1 MVHLSQSEPSC
12 FWNDAPGPEG
22 GEEADEGE
30 GEEGGRD
37 AHHQAQVW
45 HHLQFDEN
53 ENQSIDNKEAKEC
66 QLKIPGGKFHLGYN
80 EELERYKT
88 GGHGVEGRSEIHWV

>member
-1 MVHLSQSEPSC
+1 MVHLCQSEPSC

-37 AHHQAQVW
+37 AQGQAQVG
-45 HHLQFDEN
+45 HHLGCQYVNFD
-53 ENQSIDNKEAKEC
+53 
-66 QLKIPGGKFHLGYN
+66 KFFWQWD
-80 EELERYKT
+80 
-88 GGHGVEGRSEIHWV
+88 VC

>member
-1 MVHLSQSEPSC
+1 MVHLCQSEPSC

-37 AHHQAQVW
+37 AQGQAKVW
-45 HHLQFDEN
+45 HHLG
-53 ENQSIDNKEAKEC
+53 C
-66 QLKIPGGKFHLGYN
+66 QYVNFEMFMAMGCVEHL
-80 EELERYKT
+80 LSRF
-88 GGHGVEGRSEIHWV
+88 

>member
-1 MVHLSQSEPSC
+1 MGLGTVHLCQSEPSG

-37 AHHQAQVW
+37 AQRQAQVG
-45 HHLQFDEN
+45 HHLG
-53 ENQSIDNKEAKEC
+53 C
-66 QLKIPGGKFHLGYN
+66 QCQKLMAMDCV
-80 EELERYKT
+80 ELLLL
-88 GGHGVEGRSEIHWV
+88 WF